1 MSENT
6 FFNSNKSWY
15 PRRPEFTPFLED
27 ILESDQ
33 PIPPHSVML
42 GQCEDDLPLLL
53 DLTDPQ
59 AGSFLIA
66 SDHGFA
72 NTLTLHSILTSAY
85 ILNSE
90 DDLIFH
96 LISPFV
102 DDLQDLHQ
110 QPNFRIGIQPGRP
123 ECEIALEELTNLTH
137 HRRANN
143 EIIPIQILAI
153 DSLDILLTS
162 LSPKSVLHLN
172 WLIEKGPEVG
182 IWVFAA
188 LESAYLQKD
197 FTNTLLSFPSKILGQ
212 ILNSRISRF
221 LSGAGNLYIEN
232 LKPGRENIV
241 LSGQNRIKVW
251 MPPLENFNLEFIDE

>member
-1 MSENT
+1 
-6 FFNSNKSWY
+6 
-15 PRRPEFTPFLED
+15 
-27 ILESDQ
+27 
-33 PIPPHSVML
+33 ML

-59 AGSFLIA
+59 VGSFLIA

-85 ILNSE
+85 ILNTE

-110 QPNFRIGIQPGRP
+110 QENFRIGIQPGRP
-123 ECEIALEELTNLTH
+123 ECEITLEELTNLTH
-137 HRRANN
+137 RRRANN
-143 EIIPIQILAI
+143 EIYPIQILAI

-162 LSPKSVLHLN
+162 LSPKSILHLN

-182 IWVFAA
+182 IWIFAA
-188 LESAYLQKD
+188 LETTYLQKD
-197 FTNTLLSFPSKILGQ
+197 FSNTLLSFPSKILGQ
-212 ILNSRISRF
+212 IINSRISRF
-221 LSGAGNLYIEN
+221 FSGRGGLYIEN

-241 LSGQNRIKVW
+241 LSGKNSIHVR
-251 MPPLENFNLEFIDE
+251 MPPLENFNLEFIDDE